1 MSLEEI
7 MTNVENLKIA
17 NIELG
22 NVSDGDVACTL
33 TEKVKMLDNAA
44 KVLKSEFFGIDEQI
58 DDLITSFKPWFLFP
72 NLNDRPVVICLWGM
86 TGIGKTSLVRRLIE
100 LIDRTHCA
108 AFFDIS
114 KMVQDE
120 WAYRI
125 EYKTV
130 TRLQNNNLSES
141 IFVLDEFQFARIID
155 ERGLEKDV
163 PSVNLC
169 WELIDTGK
177 VKMPFIEIYNKELAS
192 MLKVFKVLKR
202 SGSFQIKDGVVVG
215 DGERLY
221 YEVTGRK
228 VPYSNI
234 FTERESES
242 EKTAKKTILSRFEK
256 GILFECLSTE
266 EPEKFIKES
275 DLYRMF
281 ESIDLDG
288 LLDLIEKA
296 YRISLKETFIDCSH
310 SLVFVLGNLDEA
322 YDVSS
327 SMNPDMSPDQ
337 FRKLTKKIN
346 IVTIKECLK
355 RRFRNEQI
363 SRLGN
368 THLIYPALS
377 SSAYKQVIK
386 YNIEKYFNE
395 VKAKHGIEITAD
407 KSVYKVIYDESV
419 FPTQGVRPV
428 LSSIVELVKTK
439 LANVITYANENGI
452 VFDSIRYSFKRSF
465 FNADFIKGGKVIG
478 KYKVKQKLRLTEA
491 RNKVDYDQTAIS
503 SVHEAGHAVA
513 MITLVNIIPDKV
525 CSVTVDT
532 EKGGFTT
539 RMYNKDY
546 CDMQDYL
553 NEVAVYLAGRA
564 AEEIVFGS
572 DKVTNG
578 ATEDLT
584 TVTELVIKLFGC
596 TGLNGNLYK
605 NSIRKALTFDHLD
618 RNIYSD
624 NTEEMKKFVNDAYKK
639 AKETIVKNDKF
650 FRALI
655 RELLENHSISKQKLR
670 NLIVFYYDGDYL
682 AKILAE
688 KATDSG
694 YYREQVNKFLGR
706 N

>member
-1 MSLEEI
+1 MSLEE
-7 MTNVENLKIA
+7 MVPNVENLKIA

-22 NVSDGDVACTL
+22 NVSDGDIACTF

-86 TGIGKTSLVRRLIE
+86 TGIGKTSLIRRLIE
-100 LIDRTHCA
+100 LIDKTHCA

-120 WAYRI
+120 WSYRI
-125 EYKTV
+125 EYETV
-130 TRLQNNNLSES
+130 SRLKNNGLSES
-141 IFVLDEFQFARIID
+141 IFVFDEFQFARIID
-155 ERGLEKDV
+155 ERGVEKDV

-177 VKMPFIEIYNKELAS
+177 VKVPFREYCNKELGS
-192 MLKVFKVLKR
+192 MLKIFKVLKK
-202 SGSFQIKDGVVVG
+202 SGSFEIKNGTVVG
-215 DGERLY
+215 DGNRLY
-221 YEVTGRK
+221 FEVTGRN

-234 FTERESES
+234 FTDKDAEL
-242 EKTAKKTILSRFEK
+242 EKTVRKTILSRFDK
-256 GILFECLSTE
+256 NMLFECLSDE
-266 EPEKFIKES
+266 EPEKFVKES
-275 DLYRMF
+275 DIYQMF
-281 ESIDLDG
+281 ENIDLDG
-288 LLDLIEKA
+288 LIDLIEKA
-296 YRISLKETFIDCSH
+296 YRASLKETFIDCSH

-322 YDVSS
+322 YEVSS
-327 SMNPDMSPDQ
+327 NMNPDMSPDQ
-337 FRKLTKKIN
+337 FRKITKKIN

-395 VKAKHGIEITAD
+395 VKSKHGIEITAD

-439 LANVITYANENGI
+439 LANVITYANENG
-452 VFDSIRYSFKRSF
+452 VAFDSIRYSFKRSL
-465 FNADFIKGGKVIG
+465 FNADFIKDGKVIG
-478 KYKVKQKLRLTEA
+478 KYKVKQKLRLTEV
-491 RNKVDYDQTAIS
+491 RNRVDYDHRAIS

-513 MITLVNIIPDKV
+513 LIALINIIPDKI
-525 CSVTVDT
+525 CSVTVDV
-532 EKGGFTT
+532 EKGGFTAKMSN
-539 RMYNKDY
+539 RDYRNK
-546 CDMQDYL
+546 QDFL
-553 NEVAVYLAGRA
+553 NEVAVSLAGRA
-564 AEEIVFGS
+564 AEEIVFGA

-578 ATEDLT
+578 ATEDLS
-584 TVTELVIKLFGC
+584 TVTDLVIKLFGC
-596 TGLNGNLYK
+596 TGLDGELYR
-605 NSIRKALTFDHLD
+605 NSIGRDLTFEHLD
-618 RNIYSD
+618 YNIYSD
-624 NTEEMKKFVNDAYKK
+624 NTEEMISFVEEAYEK
-639 AKETIVKNDKF
+639 AKETIVKYDRF

-655 RELLENHSISKQKLR
+655 RELLENHSISEQKLR
-670 NLIVFYYDGDYL
+670 NLIVSYYNGDNL
-682 AKILAE
+682 PKILAE

-694 YYREQVNKFLGR
+694 YYCEQVSKFLAKK
-706 N
+706 